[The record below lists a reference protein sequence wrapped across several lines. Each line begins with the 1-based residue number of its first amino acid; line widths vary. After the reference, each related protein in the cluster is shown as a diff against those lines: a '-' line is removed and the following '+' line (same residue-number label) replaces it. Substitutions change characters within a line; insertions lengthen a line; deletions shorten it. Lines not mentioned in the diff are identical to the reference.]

1 MKELRWENELEEHR
15 VRVKQDRIERI
26 SIGNKTVSVNE
37 VNYGVTGMAE
47 DGAKGDWNNNMKY
60 ILRKGC

>member
-26 SIGNKTVSVNE
+26 FIGNKTVSVNE
-37 VNYGVTGMAE
+37 VN
-47 DGAKGDWNNNMKY
+47 WNGG
-60 ILRKGC
+60 RWCGR